1 MIVNDS
7 NSIPYYSE
15 SYSEI
20 EYFINLILLQN
31 YKSKLL
37 MSLDDKFIPIR
48 TGFYEMVDSLFKKI
62 AGLFG
67 YPANPGMARSYH
79 LPDEASVRS
88 RFLENL
94 PSHQTFWPPIQRPE
108 NWFETI
114 VGPSPK
120 IDGVP
125 RYVYENREEGFY
137 NFYIENFKNIY
148 FLPDWFSEFLQVR
161 LNFCLDITLLE
172 TIREVLFIGL
182 VIYSNIVILRIT
194 LSWFISINPYK
205 VPWSYVVAAVD
216 WTEEVL
222 QGVVPAILG
231 VNITGTIFL
240 GILGVLAD
248 SLNHLVF
255 TMPFLPSE
263 AEESKL
269 IVQQQ
274 MKDVL
279 IFHYLP
285 ILWYRYPIPNEI
297 REYWYNE
304 RPEILDYMQKAYQDS
319 DIQFLPD
326 SIVQQLNQEKL
337 TADLPQI
344 HNSLSEMMSTEI
356 LSKYP
361 TYDRIPYDRI
371 QGVDFISSIH
381 SLNEYFHHFW

>member
-1 MIVNDS
+1 
-7 NSIPYYSE
+7 
-15 SYSEI
+15 
-20 EYFINLILLQN
+20 
-31 YKSKLL
+31 
-37 MSLDDKFIPIR
+37 MSLDEKFIPIR
-48 TGFYEMVDSLFKKI
+48 TSFYQMVDSLFKKL

-67 YPANPGMARSYH
+67 YPANPGMPTIYN
-79 LPDEASVRS
+79 LPDEASLRS

-94 PSHQTFWPPIQRPE
+94 SLHQTFWPPIQRPE

-125 RYVYENREEGFY
+125 RYLYENREEGFY
-137 NFYIENFKNIY
+137 NFYIENFKNVY
-148 FLPDWFSEFLQVR
+148 FLSDWLSEFLQVR

-194 LSWFISINPYK
+194 LSWFISINPYT
-205 VPWSYVVAAVD
+205 VPWCYLVAAVD

-240 GILGVLAD
+240 GILGAFAD

-269 IVQQQ
+269 TVQEEI
-274 MKDVL
+274 KDVL

-297 REYWYNE
+297 REYWYSE
-304 RPEILDYMQKAYQDS
+304 RPEILDYMLKAYKDS

-326 SIVQQLNQEKL
+326 SLLQ
-337 TADLPQI
+337 DLE
-344 HNSLSEMMSTEI
+344 NLSRFEDSLSSLSEMMSTEI
-356 LSKYP
+356 LSKYDII
-361 TYDRIPYDRI
+361 YDSLYDSDRIYRI
-371 QGVDFISSIH
+371 QGPDFIPSIH
-381 SLNEYFHHFW
+381 SLTEYFHHFW